1 MTARAWPINSAPTG
15 PEAPGGQ
22 GAFAGGGREA
32 RPGHGSG
39 AGGAHV
45 FTVLL
50 FLLFCAALLTVLVVG
65 TNVYRSLAAATDA
78 TDTAR
83 MQGTLI
89 ANAVRAHDAASAA
102 RVDVSPGGGPMLV
115 LAEHLDSGEYEM
127 RLYLQDGWIV
137 EEYAPAGTA
146 AGSVSATQLVAS
158 DTFDVSWEGNA
169 LLAITTD
176 AGVTYVAP
184 RSDGARVI
192 NETAGVD
199 GSAADGSSP
208 GGSADAGAAA
218 NSNAPAAEDRAE
230 GGARAWRS

>member
-1 MTARAWPINSAPTG
+1 MTARTWPVNGAPTG

-22 GAFAGGGREA
+22 GAFAGGGREG
-32 RPGHGSG
+32 RHGRGGG

-78 TDTAR
+78 ADTAR

-102 RVDVSPGGGPMLV
+102 RVDVSPDGGPMLV
-115 LAEHLDSGEYEM
+115 LAEHLDSGEYEV

-146 AGSVSATQLVAS
+146 AGNVSATQLVAS
-158 DTFDVSWEGNA
+158 DTFDMSWEGNA

-176 AGVTYVAP
+176 AGVTYVAL

-192 NETAGVD
+192 DGTAGAD
-199 GSAADGSSP
+199 RSAAGESAA
-208 GGSADAGAAA
+208 GVSADAGAAA
-218 NSNAPAAEDRAE
+218 NSNAPAAADRAE
-230 GGARAWRS
+230 GGA